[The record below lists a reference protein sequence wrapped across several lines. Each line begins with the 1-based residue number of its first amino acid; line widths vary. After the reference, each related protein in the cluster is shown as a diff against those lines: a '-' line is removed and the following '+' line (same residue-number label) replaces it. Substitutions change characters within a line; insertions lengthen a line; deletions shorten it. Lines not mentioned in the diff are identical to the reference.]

1 MPEHSNPLCR
11 TTLNFALEESFMT
24 TWRRG
29 RILFI
34 AKREGDQMSFRRAIV
49 AQMLIVCALASGAR
63 AEQYDLERAIALALE
78 ASTNVGVSREQLRSA
93 RGDVMR
99 SYGGLMPNLNMNF
112 WAGHSWAGPTTG
124 IVIDD
129 QGRPIQ
135 PSGFDYEQYS
145 FSIGSQLSLFNW
157 GANYNTI
164 TQAKR
169 SADAAAY
176 DLEYTRDIIR
186 ALTIREYYE
195 LVRQNK
201 LEEVQVANLEA
212 KRRNLEQIEAFY
224 KIGSRTKADY
234 LQARVDYSNSELLL
248 MNVRN
253 AKALADA
260 RLKSRLDI
268 PQDSALE
275 VDESIDFAPAEFD
288 LNSEI
293 DYMFEHLSDL
303 LASRQRIDAARAGIS
318 VNEKARYPSID
329 GSFSYGWNDRAF
341 PGSGEMFRNN
351 YSWSVGAFLNW
362 NIFDRFQTKANIQNA
377 KAQHRITEYNLQ
389 QGKIDAVLDVKQ
401 IVLNIEQARERLDLA
416 EETVAAAE
424 ENLRLAEERYRVG
437 AGTILETIEA
447 SSSLTSAQASL
458 IDARVDYLVNRADLQ
473 RATGRS
479 VTSR

>member
-1 MPEHSNPLCR
+1 
-11 TTLNFALEESFMT
+11 MT
-24 TWRRG
+24 
-29 RILFI
+29 
-34 AKREGDQMSFRRAIV
+34 FRRAIV
-49 AQMLIVCALASGAR
+49 AQMLILCALVPGAR
-63 AEQYDLERAIALALE
+63 AEQYNLERCLELALE

-93 RGDVMR
+93 RSNVLR
-99 SYGGLMPNLNMNF
+99 SYGNLMPNLSLNM

-145 FSIGSQLSLFNW
+145 FSISSQMNVFNW

-164 TQAKR
+164 DQSKR

-176 DLEYTRDIIR
+176 QLEYTRDFVR
-186 ALTIREYYE
+186 AVTIREYYE
-195 LVRQNK
+195 LVRQTK

-212 KRRNLEQIEAFY
+212 RRRNLEQIEAFY

-234 LQARVDYSNSELLL
+234 LQARVDYSNGELLL

-253 AKALADA
+253 AKAIADA
-260 RLKSRLDI
+260 RLKSRLNI
-268 PQDSALE
+268 PQDSPLE
-275 VDESIDFAPAEFD
+275 VDGSIDFTASEVD
-288 LNSEI
+288 LNAEV
-293 DYMFEHLSDL
+293 DYMFEHRSDL
-303 LASRQRIDAARAGIS
+303 LASRYRIDAARAGLS
-318 VNEKARYPSID
+318 VSEKARYPTVD
-329 GSFSYGWNDRAF
+329 ASFNYGWNDREF
-341 PGSGEMFRNN
+341 PGSGEVFKNN

-362 NIFDRFQTKANIQNA
+362 NLFDRFQTKSGIQNA
-377 KAQHRITEYNLQ
+377 KAQHRIAEYNLQ
-389 QGKIDAVLDVKQ
+389 QAKIDAVLDVKQ
-401 IVLNIEQARERLDLA
+401 IVLNIEQAAERLELA

-473 RATGRS
+473 RATGRI
-479 VTSR
+479 VTTP

>member
-1 MPEHSNPLCR
+1 
-11 TTLNFALEESFMT
+11 MT
-24 TWRRG
+24 
-29 RILFI
+29 
-34 AKREGDQMSFRRAIV
+34 FRRAIV
-49 AQMLIVCALASGAR
+49 AQMLILCALVPGAR
-63 AEQYDLERAIALALE
+63 AEQYNLERCLELALE
-78 ASTNVGVSREQLRSA
+78 ASTNVGMSFEQLRSA
-93 RGDVMR
+93 RSDVLR
-99 SYGGLMPNLNMNF
+99 SYGGLMPSLSLNM

-145 FSIGSQLSLFNW
+145 FSISSQLNVFNW
-157 GANYNTI
+157 GASYNTI
-164 TQAKR
+164 DQSKR

-176 DLEYTRDIIR
+176 DLEYTRDLVR

-195 LVRQNK
+195 LVRQKK

-253 AKALADA
+253 ARAIADA
-260 RLKSRLDI
+260 RLKSRLNI
-268 PQDSALE
+268 PQDAPLE
-275 VDESIDFAPAEFD
+275 VDESIDFAATGVD
-288 LNSEI
+288 LNAEI
-293 DYMFEHLSDL
+293 DYMFEHRSDL
-303 LASRQRIDAARAGIS
+303 LASRHRIDAARAGLS
-318 VNEKARYPSID
+318 VSEKQRYPTVD
-329 GSFSYGWNDRAF
+329 ASFNYGWNDRTF
-341 PGSGEMFRNN
+341 PGGGEVFKNN
-351 YSWSVGAFLNW
+351 YSWSIGAFLNW
-362 NIFDRFQTKANIQNA
+362 NLFDRFQTKSGIQSA
-377 KAQHRITEYNLQ
+377 KAQHRIAEYDLQ
-389 QGKIDAVLDVKQ
+389 QAKIDAVLDVKQ
-401 IVLNIEQARERLDLA
+401 IVLNIEQATERLELA

-473 RATGRS
+473 RATGRI
-479 VTSR
+479 VTTP

>member
-1 MPEHSNPLCR
+1 
-11 TTLNFALEESFMT
+11 MT
-24 TWRRG
+24 
-29 RILFI
+29 
-34 AKREGDQMSFRRAIV
+34 FRRAIV
-49 AQMLIVCALASGAR
+49 AQMLILCALVPGAR
-63 AEQYDLERAIALALE
+63 AEQYDLERCLELALE

-93 RGDVMR
+93 RSDVLR
-99 SYGGLMPNLNMNF
+99 SYGGLMPSLSLNM

-145 FSIGSQLSLFNW
+145 FSISSQMNVFNW

-164 TQAKR
+164 NQSKR

-176 DLEYTRDIIR
+176 ELEYTRDFVR
-186 ALTIREYYE
+186 AVTIREYYE

-253 AKALADA
+253 AKAIADA
-260 RLKSRLDI
+260 RLKSRLNI
-268 PQDSALE
+268 PQDAPLE
-275 VDESIDFAPAEFD
+275 VDESIDFSASPVD
-288 LNSEI
+288 LNAEV
-293 DYMFEHLSDL
+293 DYMFEHRSDL
-303 LASRQRIDAARAGIS
+303 LASRYRIDAARAGLS
-318 VNEKARYPSID
+318 VTEKQRYPTID
-329 GSFSYGWNDRAF
+329 ASFNYGWNDRTF
-341 PGSGEMFRNN
+341 PGGGEVFKNN
-351 YSWSVGAFLNW
+351 YSWSIGAFLNW
-362 NIFDRFQTKANIQNA
+362 NLFDRFQTKSGIQNA
-377 KAQHRITEYNLQ
+377 RAQHRIAEYNLQ
-389 QGKIDAVLDVKQ
+389 QAKIDAVLDVKQ
-401 IVLNIEQARERLDLA
+401 IVLNIEQATERLDLA

-479 VTSR
+479 VTMP

>member
-1 MPEHSNPLCR
+1 
-11 TTLNFALEESFMT
+11 MT
-24 TWRRG
+24 
-29 RILFI
+29 
-34 AKREGDQMSFRRAIV
+34 FRRAIA
-49 AQMLIVCALASGAR
+49 AQMLILCALASSAR
-63 AEQYDLERAIALALE
+63 AEQYNLERCLDLALD
-78 ASTNVGVSREQLRSA
+78 ASTNVGVSFEQLRTA

-99 SYGGLMPNLNMNF
+99 SYGGLMPNLNLNM

-135 PSGFDYEQYS
+135 PSGFDTEQYS
-145 FSIGSQLSLFNW
+145 VSLSSQLSLFNW
-157 GANYNTI
+157 GSNYNTI
-164 TQAKR
+164 TQSKR

-176 DLEYTRDIIR
+176 DLEYTRDLVR
-186 ALTIREYYE
+186 AFTIREYYE

-201 LEEVQVANLEA
+201 LEEVQVANQEA

-260 RLKSRLDI
+260 RLKSRLNI
-268 PQDSALE
+268 PQDSPLE
-275 VDESIDFAPAEFD
+275 VDESIDFTATEVD

-293 DYMFEHLSDL
+293 DYMFEHRSDL
-303 LASRQRIDAARAGIS
+303 LASRQRIDAARAGLS
-318 VNEKARYPSID
+318 VSKKARYPTID
-329 GSFSYGWNDRAF
+329 GSFSYGWNDREF
-341 PGSGEMFRNN
+341 PGSGEIFKNN
-351 YSWSVGAFLNW
+351 YSWSVGAFLSW
-362 NIFDRFQTKANIQNA
+362 NLFDRFQSKANIQNSQ
-377 KAQHRITEYNLQ
+377 AQHRIAEYDLQ
-389 QGKIDAVLDVKQ
+389 QAKIDAVLDVKQ
-401 IVLNIEQARERLDLA
+401 IVLNIEQAIERLQLA

-458 IDARVDYLVNRADLQ
+458 IDARVDYLVNRADLE
-473 RATGRS
+473 RATGRNVVVS
-479 VTSR
+479 P

>member
-1 MPEHSNPLCR
+1 M
-11 TTLNFALEESFMT
+11 
-24 TWRRG
+24 
-29 RILFI
+29 IV
-34 AKREGDQMSFRRAIV
+34 RRAIA
-49 AQMLIVCALASGAR
+49 AQLLILCALVPVAR
-63 AEQYDLERAIALALE
+63 AEQYNLDRCLELALE

-93 RGDVMR
+93 RSNVLR
-99 SYGGLMPNLNMNF
+99 SYGGLMPNLNVNM
-112 WAGHSWAGPTTG
+112 WVGHSWAGPTTG

-145 FSIGSQLSLFNW
+145 FSLQSQMSLFNW

-164 TQAKR
+164 DQSKR
-169 SADAAAY
+169 GADAAAY
-176 DLEYTRDIIR
+176 DLEYTRDLVR

-195 LVRQNK
+195 LVRQNR

-268 PQDSALE
+268 PQDATLDIDQSLE
-275 VDESIDFAPAEFD
+275 FVPAEFD
-288 LNSEI
+288 LNSEV
-293 DYMFEHLSDL
+293 DYMFEHRSDL
-303 LASRQRIDAARAGIS
+303 LASRKRIDAARAGLS
-318 VNEKARYPSID
+318 VSEKARYPSID
-329 GSFSYGWNDRAF
+329 GSFSYGWNDREF
-341 PGSGEMFRNN
+341 PGSGETFKNN

-362 NIFDRFQTKANIQNA
+362 NLFDRFQTKSNIQNA
-377 KAQHRITEYNLQ
+377 KAQHRIAEYNLQ
-389 QGKIDAVLDVKQ
+389 QAKIDAVLDVKQ

-473 RATGRS
+473 RATGRL
-479 VTSR
+479 VTSQ

>member
-1 MPEHSNPLCR
+1 
-11 TTLNFALEESFMT
+11 MT
-24 TWRRG
+24 
-29 RILFI
+29 
-34 AKREGDQMSFRRAIV
+34 FRRAIV
-49 AQMLIVCALASGAR
+49 AQMLILCALVPGAR
-63 AEQYDLERAIALALE
+63 AEQYDLERCLELALE
-78 ASTNVGVSREQLRSA
+78 ASTDVGVSREQLRSA
-93 RGDVMR
+93 RSDVLR
-99 SYGGLMPNLNMNF
+99 SYGGLMPNLSLNM

-145 FSIGSQLSLFNW
+145 FSISSQMNVFNW
-157 GANYNTI
+157 GASYNTI
-164 TQAKR
+164 NQSKR
-169 SADAAAY
+169 SADAVAY
-176 DLEYTRDIIR
+176 DLEYTRDLVR

-253 AKALADA
+253 AKAIADA
-260 RLKSRLDI
+260 RLKSRLNI
-268 PQDSALE
+268 PQDAPLE
-275 VDESIDFAPAEFD
+275 VDESIDFAASEVD

-293 DYMFEHLSDL
+293 DYMFEHRSDL
-303 LASRQRIDAARAGIS
+303 LASRYRIDAARAGLS
-318 VNEKARYPSID
+318 VTEKQRYPTVD
-329 GSFSYGWNDRAF
+329 ASFNYGWNDRLF
-341 PGSGEMFRNN
+341 PGGGEVFKNN
-351 YSWSVGAFLNW
+351 YSWSIGAFLSW
-362 NIFDRFQTKANIQNA
+362 NLFDRFQTKSGIQSA
-377 KAQHRITEYNLQ
+377 KAQHRIAEYNLQ
-389 QGKIDAVLDVKQ
+389 QAKIDAVLDVKQ
-401 IVLNIEQARERLDLA
+401 IVLNIEQASERLDLA

-473 RATGRS
+473 RATGRL
-479 VTSR
+479 VTPR

>member
-1 MPEHSNPLCR
+1 M
-11 TTLNFALEESFMT
+11 
-24 TWRRG
+24 
-29 RILFI
+29 
-34 AKREGDQMSFRRAIV
+34 DFRRAIV
-49 AQMLIVCALASGAR
+49 AQLLIVCALVPSAR
-63 AEQYDLERAIALALE
+63 AEQYNLERALDLALE
-78 ASTNVGVSREQLRSA
+78 ASTNVGISREQLRSA
-93 RGDVMR
+93 RSNVLR
-99 SYGGLMPNLNMNF
+99 SYGGLMPDLNVNM

-164 TQAKR
+164 TEAKR

-176 DLEYTRDIIR
+176 DLEYTGDLVR

-195 LVRQNK
+195 LVRQTK

-248 MNVRN
+248 LNVRN
-253 AKALADA
+253 AKLLADA
-260 RLKSRLDI
+260 RLKSRLNI

-275 VDESIDFAPAEFD
+275 VDESIEFAPSDVD

-293 DYMFEHLSDL
+293 AYMFDHRSSL
-303 LASRQRIDAARAGIS
+303 LASKYRIDAAQAGVS
-318 VNEKARYPSID
+318 VTTKARYPSVD
-329 GSFSYGWNDRAF
+329 ASFSYGWNDREF
-341 PGSGEMFRNN
+341 PGGGEVFKNN
-351 YSWSVGAFLNW
+351 YSWSVGAFLTW
-362 NIFDRFQTKANIQNA
+362 NLFDRFQTTSNVQNA
-377 KAQHRITEYNLQ
+377 RAQHRIAEYDLQ
-389 QGKIDAVLDVKQ
+389 QAKIDAVLDVKQ
-401 IVLNIEQARERLDLA
+401 IVLNMEQAAERLQLA

-473 RATGRS
+473 RATGRA
-479 VTSR
+479 VTSQ

>member
-1 MPEHSNPLCR
+1 
-11 TTLNFALEESFMT
+11 MT
-24 TWRRG
+24 
-29 RILFI
+29 
-34 AKREGDQMSFRRAIV
+34 FRRAIV
-49 AQMLIVCALASGAR
+49 AQMLILCALVPSAR
-63 AEQYDLERAIALALE
+63 AEQYNLEQCLELALE
-78 ASTNVGVSREQLRSA
+78 ASTNVGVSREQLRMA

-99 SYGGLMPNLNMNF
+99 SYGGLMPNLGVNM

-145 FSIGSQLSLFNW
+145 FSISSQLSLFNW
-157 GANYNTI
+157 GSNYNTI
-164 TQAKR
+164 TQSKR

-176 DLEYTRDIIR
+176 DLEYTRDLVR

-201 LEEVQVANLEA
+201 LEEVQVANQEA

-253 AKALADA
+253 AQALADA
-260 RLKSRLDI
+260 RLKSRLNI

-275 VDESIDFAPAEFD
+275 IDESIDFAATDVD
-288 LNSEI
+288 LNSEV
-293 DYMFEHLSDL
+293 DYMFEHRSDL
-303 LASRQRIDAARAGIS
+303 LASRERIDAARAGLS
-318 VNEKARYPSID
+318 VSKKARYPTID

-341 PGSGEMFRNN
+341 PGGGEMFKNN
-351 YSWSVGAFLNW
+351 YSWSVGAFLSW
-362 NIFDRFQTKANIQNA
+362 NLFDRFQTKANIQNNQ
-377 KAQHRITEYNLQ
+377 AQYRISEYNLQ
-389 QGKIDAVLDVKQ
+389 QAKIDAVLDVKQ
-401 IVLNIEQARERLDLA
+401 IVLNIEQAKERLQLA

-473 RATGRS
+473 RATGRV
-479 VTSR
+479 VTTR